1 MSNAISVDDIDT
13 EMTEHHLS
21 AATSLYR
28 KSRSAGPLQVT
39 APTATSSCL
48 SPRNLHVLLGEVRAI
63 PCGTCRRHR
72 RLLRRLTPG
81 RISQIVAEQHAQESA
96 EDGIDSRRIHETLVQ
111 WDRYTGDRLVQ
122 LAQTATESE
131 RLDWNRKYELCHR
144 RPGNLGAAAAPYP
157 QDRPAE
163 LSPITNWNKA
173 GQP

>member
-1 MSNAISVDDIDT
+1 MVSKQLAEQRTAQLVDVWTIAQR
-13 EMTEHHLS
+13 L
-21 AATSLYR
+21 AAVEAHADELR
-28 KSRSAGPLQVT
+28 AM
-39 APTATSSCL
+39 
-48 SPRNLHVLLGEVRAI
+48 LHAAAAVAVDHGAKQKVVADLAD
-63 PCGTCRRHR
+63 
-72 RLLRRLTPG
+72 LTPG

-173 GQP
+173 RQP